1 MVKEIKVGITVAV
14 AIAVVVFGLRW
25 LGGWRAS
32 HTRQHVEIE
41 FRNGGG
47 LQKADRVFVHGV
59 LRGRVDDI
67 RLIEDGVLVRVW
79 LESDVT
85 LKEDATAEIAA
96 TGFLGGARLFVNP
109 GYSRQLYDFSTPIRG
124 KPGVDLTSL
133 MAAASRVLEIT
144 DEMLKTISNELLT
157 ADDLR
162 KMRKILST
170 LDEGSRDFKTSASEL
185 RRLIGGNRETFTQS
199 IERVEAITQTVD
211 SLLFSLREGEGTAG
225 KLLADD
231 ELYTELVEGI
241 RELRALIEDIRSNPR
256 RYFRLF

>member
-14 AIAVVVFGLRW
+14 AIAVVIFGLRW

-41 FRNGGG
+41 FTNGGG

-67 RLIEDGVLVRVW
+67 LLTEDGVLVRVW

-85 LKEDATAEIAA
+85 LKEDATAEIDA
-96 TGFLGGARLFVNP
+96 TGFLGGARVFVNP
-109 GYSRQLYDFSTPIRG
+109 GQSARLYDFSSPIQG
-124 KPGVDLTSL
+124 KPGVDLASL
-133 MAAASRVLEIT
+133 MAAASHVLEIT
-144 DEMLKTISNELLT
+144 DEILKTVSNEFLS

-162 KMRKILST
+162 RMRKILSA
-170 LDEGSRDFKTSASEL
+170 LDEGTRDFKTSASEL
-185 RRLIGGNRETFTQS
+185 RRLLGSNRETLAHS
-199 IERVEAITQTVD
+199 IQRIEAITQTAD
-211 SLLFSLREGEGTAG
+211 SLLFNLREGKGTAG
-225 KLLADD
+225 KLLADE
-231 ELYTELVEGI
+231 ELYTEFVEGI
-241 RELRALIEDIRSNPR
+241 RELRALIKDIKSNPR